1 MLRKGKINAMAL
13 SIYFEIFAV
22 ALLLILG
29 SLFMFLFIAG
39 NKTPS
44 SRDIISILSHISRQ
58 PELGRINLLIWS
70 ILLIALSIGLI
81 LKIVYYGP

>member
-1 MLRKGKINAMAL
+1 MKAMTL
-13 SIYFEIFAV
+13 FIYFEIFAI
-22 ALLLILG
+22 ALLLIIG
-29 SLFMFLFIAG
+29 SLFMLLFITG

-44 SRDIISILSHISRQ
+44 SREIISILSHISRQ

-70 ILLIALSIGLI
+70 ILLIVLSLGLI